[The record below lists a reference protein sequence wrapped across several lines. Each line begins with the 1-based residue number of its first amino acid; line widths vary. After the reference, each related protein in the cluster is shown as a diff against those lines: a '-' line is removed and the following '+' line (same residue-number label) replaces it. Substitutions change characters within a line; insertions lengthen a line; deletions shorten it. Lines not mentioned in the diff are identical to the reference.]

1 MKATDW
7 DAGSNGRV
15 EYSIPGSMAV
25 TFHVDQRGVVSAQ
38 DSVDRERYDSF
49 RFPVLAVDGGR
60 PARTGSIDVDVIVG
74 DVNDNRPV
82 FERAT
87 YDVEVSDKL
96 YRATIC

>member
-1 MKATDW
+1 
-7 DAGSNGRV
+7 
-15 EYSIPGSMAV
+15 
-25 TFHVDQRGVVSAQ
+25 
-38 DSVDRERYDSF
+38 
-49 RFPVLAVDGGR
+49 VLAVDGGR

>member
-1 MKATDW
+1 
-7 DAGSNGRV
+7 
-15 EYSIPGSMAV
+15 
-25 TFHVDQRGVVSAQ
+25 VVARPL
-38 DSVDRERYDSF
+38 DRETASSYRVT
-49 RFPVLAVDGGR
+49 VLAVDGGR